1 MASRLIAPADVSE
14 DPHVASKPSVP
25 LIPRDLMP
33 FSGPWHKVHK
43 WHRDSGKTLIHRN

>member
-1 MASRLIAPADVSE
+1 MASQLIAPADLSE

-33 FSGPWHKVHK
+33 FSGAMAQGTQIAYRFK
-43 WHRDSGKTLIHRN
+43 

>member
-1 MASRLIAPADVSE
+1 MALQLITPPDLSE

-33 FSGPWHKVHK
+33 FSGPMAQGTQMVYRFK
-43 WHRDSGKTLIHRN
+43 